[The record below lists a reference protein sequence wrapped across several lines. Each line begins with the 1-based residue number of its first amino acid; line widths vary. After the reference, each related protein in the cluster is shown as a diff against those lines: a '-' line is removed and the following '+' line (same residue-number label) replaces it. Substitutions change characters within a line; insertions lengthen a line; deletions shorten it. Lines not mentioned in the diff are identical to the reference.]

1 MTKLNTRNLFREINE
16 HVISLTNYH
25 VRVLRLELTD
35 FEKLDYNIRQ
45 VLIKYRVHHQLGCR
59 ERLYL
64 LRKELGKSLHNIKMR
79 SEQILF
85 QVKGVLV
92 KYKLTS
98 TRRVVILRMGEKR
111 KYEWIPK

>member
-1 MTKLNTRNLFREINE
+1 
-16 HVISLTNYH
+16 
-25 VRVLRLELTD
+25 
-35 FEKLDYNIRQ
+35 
-45 VLIKYRVHHQLGCR
+45 
-59 ERLYL
+59 
-64 LRKELGKSLHNIKMR
+64 MR